1 MKLPLYLGDLTAEWL
16 TEALRSTGV
25 LAAARVTAY
34 EAEPIN
40 GVKGMTGQLVR
51 LRLAYD
57 RDEPAAPPTLVAKFS
72 APDPEGRALIYGMG
86 FYEREVRFYRQLA
99 AQTPMRTPRCYFG
112 ALDPDESAALL
123 LLEDLGAAGNGSTL
137 DGCSIVEAEVAMR
150 GLAALHAAWWQSSQL
165 ADASWLDLRSLIS
178 VEQSPAIFQQAWEPF
193 LARMG
198 AQATDEIHELG
209 AWLQLYMAP
218 LFAYLYQTAPFTLVH
233 NDVQADNLFFAG
245 EGLNLSLV
253 TLDWQLATRGHALLD
268 VASFLGGNVTTADRR
283 AHEQRL
289 LQIYHAL
296 LIEKGVRD
304 FTFAQCWEEYRL
316 AMVQPVSR
324 TIGVVGLGFTTPE
337 QTRACCDVIIPRFCQ
352 AAHDLK
358 AGEALRAAFGER
370 ANQAAA

>member
-16 TEALRSTGV
+16 TEALLSTGV

-34 EAEPIN
+34 EAQPLI

-57 RDEPAAPPTLVAKFS
+57 RDEPAAPRTLVAKFS
-72 APDPEGRALIYGMG
+72 APDPDDRALIDGMG
-86 FYEREVRFYRQLA
+86 FYEREVRFYGELA
-99 AQTPMRTPRCYFG
+99 AQTPIRTPRCYFG
-112 ALDPDESAALL
+112 ALDPSEAAAIL
-123 LLEDLGAAGNGSTL
+123 LLEDLGTAGNGSTL
-137 DGCSIVEAEVAMR
+137 DGCSIAEAEVAMR

-165 ADASWLDLRSLIS
+165 ADAPWLELRSLVS
-178 VEQSPAIFQQAWEPF
+178 VEQAPVFFQQAWEPF
-193 LARMG
+193 LIEMG
-198 AQATDEIHELG
+198 TQTTDEIRELG
-209 AWLQLYMAP
+209 AWLLSYLAP
-218 LFAYLYQTAPFTLVH
+218 LSAYLYEGAPHTLIH
-233 NDVQADNLFFAG
+233 NDFHGDNLFFAG
-245 EGLNLSLV
+245 EGASLSLV
-253 TLDWQLATRGHALLD
+253 AIDWQLATRGRALLD
-268 VASFLGGNVTTADRR
+268 VTSFLGGNLATPDRR

-289 LQIYHAL
+289 LQTYHAL

-324 TIGVVGLGFTTPE
+324 AILVVGLGGTTPE
-337 QTRACCDVIIPRFCQ
+337 QTRAYCDVIIPRFCQ

-358 AGEALRAAFGER
+358 ADEALRAAFGER